1 MQTLPEEILELEAA
15 DAAYDAAV
23 KARVQARDTAELE
36 ACQKLLPLLQPD
48 HLTALARNAV
58 AHNIRTN
65 DVSAIGF
72 LACPENCVNGAI
84 EKLLKPVH
92 KKYCEL
98 LKNEQQIVKLDAL
111 EKALEKALDRRTKA
125 RTLPTNV
132 AAADLAAKKR
142 SEAYSPHIGG
152 GFADDEMYIH

>member
-23 KARVQARDTAELE
+23 KARVQARDAAELE

-111 EKALEKALDRRTKA
+111 EKALEKALDRRT
-125 RTLPTNV
+125 NV